1 MPLRQIAGH
10 EVLADLALSQSKR
23 RARPPLSIGVSRV
36 AARPSRRELA
46 AGLADVRVMRPS
58 INAAKLFGRQRTY
71 GTLAVRKPA
80 RQPGVECRP
89 ANRHRQHPAR
99 QLLLIAVRGCS
110 TVRHYTFSAEQPRT
124 AETCGSSRPISG
136 RGQRPPGPPGLG
148 ARLTKWSGGHPP
160 GAWHNLARLPG
171 QAAINGHERL

>member
-10 EVLADLALSQSKR
+10 EVLADLALSQSKG

-124 AETCGSSRPISG
+124 GRLVVAADRSRVEGSAHPA
-136 RGQRPPGPPGLG
+136 PPGW
-148 ARLTKWSGGHPP
+148 ARG
-160 GAWHNLARLPG
+160 
-171 QAAINGHERL
+171 